1 VTVFLALLPL
11 VLFGGE
17 VLRSFTISMT
27 FGMLVGMYSSII
39 VAGPILIF
47 FGLKSRADAPEGKA
61 VEKRADGAA
70 V

>member
-1 VTVFLALLPL
+1 MFLALVPL

-39 VAGPILIF
+39 VAGPILIT
-47 FGLKSRADAPEGKA
+47 FGLKSRADEAQKEAAP
-61 VEKRADGAA
+61 KRADGAA